1 VSDGT
6 VKIAKLDNC
15 DLRILELLQANA
27 RISNVELSGE
37 VDLSAPQCYRRI
49 QALEKEGLIRNYT
62 ALIDREKLGFDVLS
76 FVRIG
81 IDRAQYRRLREFETV
96 ISKFPEILECHAV
109 TGEEGYQLK
118 VIAPDLKSYATFL
131 AEKLMRVPGVTSVKS
146 SIGLREVKYT
156 TRLPTDRYSR

>member
-1 VSDGT
+1 VNDSIT
-6 VKIAKLDNC
+6 KMAKLDDC

-37 VDLSAPQCYRRI
+37 VRLSAPQCYRRI
-49 QALEKEGLIRNYT
+49 QALEKEGVIRNYT

-76 FVRIG
+76 FVGIG
-81 IDRAQYRRLREFETV
+81 IDRAQYRRLREFEKV

-118 VIAPDLKSYATFL
+118 IIAPDLKSYATFL
-131 AEKLMRVPGVTSVKS
+131 ADKLMRVPGVTSVKS

-156 TRLPTDRYSR
+156 THLPTDRYSR